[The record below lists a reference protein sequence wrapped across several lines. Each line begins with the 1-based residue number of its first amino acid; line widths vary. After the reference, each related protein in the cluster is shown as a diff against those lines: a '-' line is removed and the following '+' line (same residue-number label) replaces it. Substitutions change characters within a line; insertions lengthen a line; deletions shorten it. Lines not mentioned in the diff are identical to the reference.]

1 MKERTSIKSTVMTKS
16 QRLNQM
22 KSAAKKVSTRARVNT
37 VTTAR
42 RRLPLLGI
50 EDIIETRGV
59 IVKET
64 PRMLTIKLSRDII
77 KKLKTVYLRSQRDQ
91 SEYVGV
97 IKMTRM
103 DNKVK
108 FNSPTRHTNWHP
120 TRVFPPVGTNENF
133 FVYHSHPVPVDV
145 NLSVSNVTLPSAED
159 FIYYVGGYPKMQV
172 NIILERNGY
181 YIIDLLETRLSSM
194 PDPTAAHAFFLYLL
208 DNLKLGRFQVSHR
221 PLPMWLFTVSI
232 GSWQKT
238 INTYIDKVMRRK
250 FGLSIKYY
258 RYSELPEITV
268 KNPDTMTPS

>member
-1 MKERTSIKSTVMTKS
+1 M
-16 QRLNQM
+16 
-22 KSAAKKVSTRARVNT
+22 
-37 VTTAR
+37 
-42 RRLPLLGI
+42 
-50 EDIIETRGV
+50 
-59 IVKET
+59 
-64 PRMLTIKLSRDII
+64 
-77 KKLKTVYLRSQRDQ
+77 
-91 SEYVGV
+91 
-97 IKMTRM
+97 
-103 DNKVK
+103 
-108 FNSPTRHTNWHP
+108 
-120 TRVFPPVGTNENF
+120 
-133 FVYHSHPVPVDV
+133 YHSHPVPVDV

-194 PDPTAAHAFFLYLL
+194 PDPTAAHAFFISL

-268 KNPDTMTPS
+268 KTQTL